1 MWISK
6 KKYEELIKRINTI
19 EEKTSKFTPYGLK
32 WFDQCCDYMLRHALT
47 NEV

>member
-19 EEKTSKFTPYGLK
+19 EEKTSKFTPYGPE
-32 WFDQCCDYMLRHALT
+32 WFDHCRDDIMIF
-47 NEV
+47 NEL

>member
-19 EEKTSKFTPYGLK
+19 EEKLLSLLLMVQNGSTTVV
-32 WFDQCCDYMLRHALT
+32 MI
-47 NEV
+47 